1 MTSHSVSS
9 SRRHFLVLAGTQI
22 HLEYLQYTVVSDIA
36 IRSKK
41 EERRS
46 FFSFLLSLI
55 LDCIVNLL
63 LESALDL
70 FDPSPLW
77 IHIFCPKLFSH
88 SCLLVTSLRGEQAS
102 AHTIGF
108 QSNFKMEIIFQ
119 HKSSMDVAL
128 EDFAKAKG
136 FLFFALTSVDQK
148 PIHFPD
154 CNFVPSSFF
163 LELKDSFAY

>member
-41 EERRS
+41 EERTKV
-46 FFSFLLSLI
+46 SFLFSW
-55 LDCIVNLL
+55 V
-63 LESALDL
+63 
-70 FDPSPLW
+70 
-77 IHIFCPKLFSH
+77 LFSIVLSIYCSSQHWIFSIPVLFEYIFFALSSFH
-88 SCLLVTSLRGEQAS
+88 SCLLVTSSPSLAL